1 MGKKSKW
8 FVTDGLGACHQAWMK
23 EYRNIYNPNEVKTI
37 HIRHITL
44 KGEKN
49 NNRMERLNGKFRD
62 REKVMRGVKRM
73 DSPTIRG

>member
-1 MGKKSKW
+1 
-8 FVTDGLGACHQAWMK
+8 MK